1 MTQGINSLGSGAENP
16 IQIWF
21 SSYQPIPEFC
31 WYSNQQKLRIGMVDG
46 VPGK

>member
-1 MTQGINSLGSGAENP
+1 MTQGINSVGSGAENP

-21 SSYQPIPEFC
+21 SSYQPITRIG
-31 WYSNQQKLRIGMVDG
+31 WYSKLRIGMFDG